1 MLFRDGVTF
10 WIGFSLR
17 SGDFNV
23 IGAVPLLTLLLID
36 SDEPFEAVVPFGGV
50 VPTNL
55 TLELC
60 EYRGD
65 NGELVLF
72 VLLELF

>member
-1 MLFRDGVTF
+1 MGL
-10 WIGFSLR
+10 SLR

-23 IGAVPLLTLLLID
+23 MGAVPLLTLLLID
-36 SDEPFEAVVPFGGV
+36 SDEPFKPFDVVA
-50 VPTNL
+50 PTNL

-65 NGELVLF
+65 NGELV
-72 VLLELF
+72 VLLELV